1 MLAKE
6 GTYVLQ
12 NQDSG
17 VGFYKVG
24 SDSQSTQ
31 PEIGAYR
38 AYLNADAV
46 AGGNVQAFILKSI
59 DGDGTTT
66 GIDGTVAEED
76 ATVNVYN
83 LNGILV
89 RQNVKMSEAL
99 DGLQKGIYIVNG
111 TKKAV
116 K

>member
-1 MLAKE
+1 MEAVE

-12 NQDSG
+12 NQAEKG
-17 VGFYKVG
+17 VGFYKVE
-24 SDSQSTQ
+24 TEK
-31 PEIGAYR
+31 PIVKANR
-38 AYLNADAV
+38 AYLNAEAAP
-46 AGGNVQAFILKSI
+46 AGSNVQAFILKGI

-66 GIDGTVAEED
+66 GIDGTVAEAD

>member
-1 MLAKE
+1 M
-6 GTYVLQ
+6 
-12 NQDSG
+12 
-17 VGFYKVG
+17 
-24 SDSQSTQ
+24 
-31 PEIGAYR
+31 
-38 AYLNADAV
+38 
-46 AGGNVQAFILKSI
+46 QAFILKGI

-66 GIDGTVAEED
+66 GIDSTVAEAD
-76 ATVNVYN
+76 ATVDVYN